1 MDLYSEQQVVRSLP
15 DLLDFPTIS
24 KDKAEW
30 LERPFEK
37 TKIFEVIKDF
47 NGDKLPRLD
56 GFPMSFFQS
65 C

>member
-1 MDLYSEQQVVRSLP
+1 MDLYFEQQVVRSLP

-24 KDKAEW
+24 KDKVEW
-30 LERPFEK
+30 LERPFEE

-47 NGDKLPRLD
+47 NGDKLPGLD